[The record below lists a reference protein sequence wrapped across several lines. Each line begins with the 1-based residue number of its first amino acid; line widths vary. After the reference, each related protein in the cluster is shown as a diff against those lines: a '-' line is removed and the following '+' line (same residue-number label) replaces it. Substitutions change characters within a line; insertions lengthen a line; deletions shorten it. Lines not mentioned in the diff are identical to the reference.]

1 MGKVVRHCSSTQGP
15 LTRQLYSV
23 KCAALCQS
31 SPPGWTALFLQL
43 AQRAAKYFMN
53 LAADVDICRQCGT
66 ADFPNLVHGTPQL
79 ADRDLDLLHGTGAGV
94 QQTET
99 VGLVRVT
106 AYGGGP
112 QVRLRQLI
120 LTGAEADAAVCIC
133 VIATPCFPA

>member
-1 MGKVVRHCSSTQGP
+1 
-15 LTRQLYSV
+15 
-23 KCAALCQS
+23 
-31 SPPGWTALFLQL
+31 
-43 AQRAAKYFMN
+43 MN

-133 VIATPCFPA
+133 VIATDPPPGEPTTSISK